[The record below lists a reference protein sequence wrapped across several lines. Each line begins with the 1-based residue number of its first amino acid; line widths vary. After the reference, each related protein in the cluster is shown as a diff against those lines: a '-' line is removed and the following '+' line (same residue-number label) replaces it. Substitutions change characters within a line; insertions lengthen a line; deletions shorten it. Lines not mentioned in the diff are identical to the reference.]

1 MQIGMVGLGRM
12 GLNMSR
18 RLLKG
23 RHKVVGYN
31 RTDDETAELIKAGG
45 KGVYSL
51 EELVEALKPPRV
63 IWLMLPAGEP
73 TESTIEKL
81 KGLLKKGDTIIDGG
95 NTLYK
100 DDLRRAGELA
110 ASGMNY
116 ADVGVSGGVWGLKEG
131 YCLMMGGDKKTYRR
145 LLPALKTLAPKEGFL
160 HCGPVGSGHFVKMV
174 HNGIEYGM
182 MSAYGEGFEIMEAS
196 QFGKELDMARIANL
210 WMQGSVVRSWL
221 LELLSKALKEDPGLS
236 DISGYVDDSGEG
248 RWTIDAAVESAV
260 PAPVITASVFQ
271 RFASRGNGDFSN
283 RVLAA
288 LRNQFGGHAVRK
300 KGASAGRKKKG
311 QGAGRKKSN

>member
-1 MQIGMVGLGRM
+1 MQIGMVGLGKM

-31 RTDDETAELIKAGG
+31 RTPDETADLIKAGG
-45 KGVYSL
+45 KGTYSL
-51 EELVEALKPPRV
+51 EELVDTLKVPRV

-73 TESTIEKL
+73 TESTIGRL
-81 KGLLKKGDTIIDGG
+81 RGLLKRGDTIIDGG

-100 DDLRRAGELA
+100 DDLRRAEELSA
-110 ASGMNY
+110 YGINY
-116 ADVGVSGGVWGLKEG
+116 ADVGVSGGIWGLKEG
-131 YCLMMGGDKKTYRR
+131 YCLMMGGEQKTYRK
-145 LLPALKTLAPKEGFL
+145 LLPALKTLAPKDGFL

-196 QFGKELDMARIANL
+196 QFGKDLDFAKISHL
-210 WMQGSVVRSWL
+210 WNQGSVVRSWL
-221 LELLSKALKEDPGLS
+221 LELLESALKEDPGLR

-271 RFASRGNGDFSN
+271 RFSSRGKGDFSN
-283 RVLAA
+283 RILAA
-288 LRNQFGGHAVRK
+288 LRNQFGGHAVKK
-300 KGASAGRKKKG
+300 KGPAAGRKKG
-311 QGAGRKKSN
+311 QGAGRKKRN